1 MKQQNPKGRFKE
13 MRESQKQMDTARSR
27 GIQLKE
33 ILKYDLSTEN
43 YLMVIIPQKLSKDM
57 YLCINWKN

>member
-13 MRESQKQMDTARSR
+13 MRASQKQMDTARSR

-33 ILKYDLSTEN
+33 IVKYDLTTEN